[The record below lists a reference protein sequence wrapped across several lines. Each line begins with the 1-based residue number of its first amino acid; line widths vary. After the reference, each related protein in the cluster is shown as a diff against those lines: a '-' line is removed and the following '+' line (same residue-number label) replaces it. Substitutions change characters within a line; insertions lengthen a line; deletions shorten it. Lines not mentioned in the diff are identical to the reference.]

1 MNYIAVFRR
10 GGKLMSLFFAY
21 RDESDIMY
29 KASTLIRSE
38 DDVIKAVLLYFYP
51 DNKDIVIKETLL
63 DSVAFK
69 EDNENITEY
78 LRKILDEERDI
89 S

>member
-10 GGKLMSLFFAY
+10 GGQLMSLFFAH

-29 KASTLIRSE
+29 KASTLIRNE
-38 DDVIKAVLLYFYP
+38 DDVINAVLLYFNP
-51 DNKDIVIKETLL
+51 DGKDIVINVTLL
-63 DSVAFK
+63 DSVALN
-69 EDNENITEY
+69 EDIKNITDY
-78 LRKILDEERDI
+78 FGQILDEEGDI

>member
-10 GGKLMSLFFAY
+10 GGQLMSLFFAH

-29 KASTLIRSE
+29 KASTLIRNE
-38 DDVIKAVLLYFYP
+38 DDVIKAVLLYFNP
-51 DNKDIVIKETLL
+51 DNRDIVIRETLL

-69 EDNENITEY
+69 EDNKNITEY
-78 LRKILDEERDI
+78 LRRILDEEGDI

>member
-29 KASTLIRSE
+29 KASTLIRNE
-38 DDVIKAVLLYFYP
+38 NDVIKAILLYFYP
-51 DNKDIVIKETLL
+51 DNKDIRETLL

-69 EDNENITEY
+69 EDNKNITEY
-78 LRKILDEERDI
+78 LRRILDEEGDI

>member
-10 GGKLMSLFFAY
+10 EGKLMSLFFAY

-29 KASTLIRSE
+29 KASTLIRNE
-38 DDVIKAVLLYFYP
+38 NDVIKAILLYFYP
-51 DNKDIVIKETLL
+51 DNMDIVIRETLL

-69 EDNENITEY
+69 EDNKNITEY
-78 LRKILDEERDI
+78 LRRILDEEGNI